1 MKRSHYSVTL
11 FSLALIF
18 LIGAVVPVLR
28 NLSFLL
34 EEPQNITEVL
44 DSPEKGQAVEWVPIA
59 GMSNKITTT
68 KGLFGTGLFKTYLY
82 GIAVKS
88 GDTKDMVIVRGTK
101 HLGDMFDPE
110 THLNTQN
117 KTVRGNM
124 MPMGSSMKTAVA
136 PIGDMVKEHGY
147 SFGGGWYVDTMLRY
161 KAWARIISAGIF
173 LILSAVTA
181 ARALAERR
189 RERAGEF
196 RERGS
201 RADLV
206 ALAVV
211 VLNIVVLYIVGRVI

>member
-1 MKRSHYSVTL
+1 MKNTHYSLSL
-11 FSLALIF
+11 FVLSLVF
-18 LIGAVVPVLR
+18 LTGAVLIAWR
-28 NLSFLL
+28 NLPFLL
-34 EEPQNITEVL
+34 EEPQNIAEVL
-44 DSPEKGQAVEWVPIA
+44 DSPESGQAVEWVPIA
-59 GMSNKITTT
+59 GMSSITTT

-82 GIAVKS
+82 GVAVKS

-101 HLGDMFDPE
+101 HFGDMFDPE

-117 KTVRGNM
+117 KSIRGNM

-136 PIGDMVKEHGY
+136 PISDLVNEHGY

-161 KAWARIISAGIF
+161 KAWTRIISAGSF

-189 RERAGEF
+189 REKAGEF
-196 RERGS
+196 REQGS

-206 ALAVV
+206 TLAIVA
-211 VLNIVVLYIVGRVI
+211 LNIVVLYIVGRVI